1 MEKDKDKI
9 LRLILG
15 LESDDYRKSTLQL
28 ALKQARYLG
37 GVIPGEPSSY
47 TKFMLRR
54 SKEGQDKSKMINS
67 FFVASSDEEMDVL
80 TSLSLYLIIL
90 DQLGHIFGPRNKSSN
105 RVKDAL
111 EKSIIVSNLTDVEL
125 TEIAA
130 LRNSISHNFGLASY
144 NTNQNVGVF
153 KYIICFDDDG
163 NQKPVIDAIEK
174 WGGDWCDKND
184 NTSVHIYPFSFINYV
199 EQILNSFVK
208 QHQEGKLESPL
219 SVEELKTRFTIII
232 SSNQCK

>member
-1 MEKDKDKI
+1 MENEKNKI

-28 ALKQARYLG
+28 ALKQARCLG
-37 GVIPGEPSSY
+37 GVISGEPSSY

-54 SKEGQDKSKMINS
+54 SKKGQNKSRMINT

-111 EKSIIVSNLTDVEL
+111 DKSIIVSNLTDVEL
-125 TEIAA
+125 GEIAA
-130 LRNSISHNFGLASY
+130 LRNSICHNFGLASY
-144 NTNQNVGVF
+144 STSQNVGVF
-153 KYIICFDDDG
+153 KFIICFDDDG

-174 WGGDWCDKND
+174 WGGDWCD
-184 NTSVHIYPFSFINYV
+184 NTSVHIYPFSLINYV

-219 SVEELKTRFTIII
+219 CVEELKTRFTITI
-232 SSNQCK
+232 SSN